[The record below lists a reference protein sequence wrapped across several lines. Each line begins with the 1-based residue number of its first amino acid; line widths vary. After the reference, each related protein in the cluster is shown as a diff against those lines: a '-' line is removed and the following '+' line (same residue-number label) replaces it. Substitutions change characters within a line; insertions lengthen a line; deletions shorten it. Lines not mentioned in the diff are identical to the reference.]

1 MIKQSIGFILVAVV
15 LGIEPASAGSFSSG
29 KYPGQSQRSP
39 DSGYCPGILRHV
51 YHMSDCARIYRDY
64 YQAHPEK
71 RPK

>member
-1 MIKQSIGFILVAVV
+1 MIKQSVAFILVAVA
-15 LGIEPASAGSFSSG
+15 LGIQPASAGSFSSG

-51 YHMSDCARIYRDY
+51 YRLSDCAHIYQRY
-64 YQAHPEK
+64 YQVHPEL